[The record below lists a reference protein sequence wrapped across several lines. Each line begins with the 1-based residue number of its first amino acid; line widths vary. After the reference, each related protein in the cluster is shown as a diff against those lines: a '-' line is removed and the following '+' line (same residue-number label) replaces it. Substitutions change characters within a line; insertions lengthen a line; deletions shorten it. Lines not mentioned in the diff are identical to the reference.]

1 MRQGE
6 LGRVRRKFVDK
17 VSNVLIMQFLDD
29 LLDDGV
35 LNHGEKDSI
44 VEENNTTADKARTL
58 IDTVK
63 KKGDEASRKLIA
75 HIHSRDSTLYSELGL
90 SCVQPAQPAAVRP
103 SEQEWSITLN
113 PATESFWMDKVKDNS
128 VYPVDKKSIKNRVAL
143 LITNIKFTDEKMNRN
158 GADKDEENMEKL
170 LTALKYEVVKYT
182 NLTGKAID
190 DAILKFSKHPKLKET
205 DSVIVVIMSHGKLGK
220 VLGVDWKKGDEK
232 PDEFLIDNIY
242 KHLGSEKCPALL
254 DKPKIII
261 IQACRGEEEGSAF
274 VRDVVSDDASQSNVP
289 PPADEDNLE
298 ADTVKCVHKE
308 KDFTALLSCTPDT
321 VSYRQRDLGSFLIQY
336 IVEVFNTFVHK
347 DDIEELFRRVMQR
360 FEKFSPRTKRQMPTK
375 DRCTLIKRFYFFP
388 LDNKQ
393 HPHPLPYPRVHSH
406 HSTAPVQDG
415 TILVAESTQAQN
427 VVSDQALQE
436 WRAIRAQQDQEC
448 NETLLEDQEKEMK
461 KLAYQ
466 AFEEKRQKPPL
477 SVPSTLPLLSLPST
491 LPLLSLPSTQPLL
504 SVPSS
509 QPPLSVPSTLPLLS
523 LPSTQPLL
531 SVPSSQPPLSVPS
544 TQPLLSL
551 PSTQPLLSLP
561 SSQPPLSVPSTL
573 PLLSLP
579 SSQPPLSVPSTQPP
593 LNLFSYT
600 TEIQILEDG
609 PLTPSSAQDLDIIVD
624 EQEEPVS
631 QSLSPVSQHQLGEPV
646 DETDLQN
653 ILKKLVSK
661 VDESFCPTSNQIN
674 VCRNNVLL
682 CSLRAFKRRNFNP
695 EAKLDVVFVDEDGN
709 GEGAVDE
716 GGPTREY
723 LRLLMRA
730 IHQSNIFEGHEK
742 DRQLSLD
749 TQALQT
755 NLYTWVAKMIAV
767 CVVHGGVGPHFFSER
782 LFQQICGIPTS
793 LASVDEVCDHTFR
806 QQLIKIQEAT
816 TVQEANSA
824 IAEGADSL
832 SIIGA
837 LRHVSNL
844 KEKDSLVQSA
854 ADFFVNGRMQTALD
868 QFVEGFRTLGLLE
881 ELREN
886 PAVFRSMFVSEER
899 PLQAKDLFSL
909 FGIDYSVQGS
919 NKRAKENST
928 ICYWRDWLIDIEE
941 GECSAITL
949 EKVLEFTSGASTVP
963 PLGFPHRPQ
972 IHFIHEAN
980 RVFPEANT
988 CLIILRLPI
997 HSDYEDFS
1005 KYMEEGI
1012 LQAPTFGVA

>member
-1 MRQGE
+1 MADE
-6 LGRVRRKFVDK
+6 LARVRRKFVDK
-17 VSNVLIMQFLDD
+17 VSKVLIKQLLDD

-35 LNHGEKDSI
+35 LNDGQKDSI
-44 VEENNTTADKARTL
+44 VEEYSTTADKARVL

-90 SCVQPAQPAAVRP
+90 SCVQPAQPAAVRL

-113 PATESFWMDKVKDNS
+113 PATESFWMDKVKDNN

-143 LITNIKFTDEKMNRN
+143 LITNIKFTDEKLNRN

-274 VRDVVSDDASQSNVP
+274 VRDVVSDDASQSNLP

-336 IVEVFNTFVHK
+336 IVEVFNTFAHK

-388 LDNKQ
+388 LDNK
-393 HPHPLPYPRVHSH
+393 
-406 HSTAPVQDG
+406 
-415 TILVAESTQAQN
+415 
-427 VVSDQALQE
+427 
-436 WRAIRAQQDQEC
+436 
-448 NETLLEDQEKEMK
+448 
-461 KLAYQ
+461 
-466 AFEEKRQKPPL
+466 PPL
-477 SVPSTLPLLSLPST
+477 SVPSTLPLLS
-491 LPLLSLPSTQPLL
+491 
-504 SVPSS
+504 
-509 QPPLSVPSTLPLLS
+509 VPSTLPLLS
-523 LPSTQPLL
+523 VPST
-531 SVPSSQPPLSVPS
+531 QPPLSVPS
-544 TQPLLSL
+544 TQPPLSV
-551 PSTQPLLSLP
+551 PST
-561 SSQPPLSVPSTL
+561 QPPLSVPST
-573 PLLSLP
+573 
-579 SSQPPLSVPSTQPP
+579 QPPLSVPSTQPP

-631 QSLSPVSQHQLGEPV
+631 QSLSHVSQHQLGEPV

-653 ILKKLVSK
+653 IQKKLVSK

-695 EAKLDVVFVDEDGN
+695 EAKLNVVFVDEDGN

-793 LASVDEVCDHTFR
+793 LANVDEVCDHTFR

-824 IAEGADSL
+824 IAEAADSL

-854 ADFFVNGRMQTALD
+854 ADFFVDGRMQTALD

-909 FGIDYSVQGS
+909 FGVDYSVQGS

-941 GECSAITL
+941 GECSPITL

-997 HSDYEDFS
+997 HSDYEDFR

>member
-1 MRQGE
+1 MADE
-6 LGRVRRKFVDK
+6 LARVRRKFVDK
-17 VSNVLIMQFLDD
+17 VSKVLIKQLLDD

-35 LNHGEKDSI
+35 LNDGQKDSI
-44 VEENNTTADKARTL
+44 VEEYSTTADKARVL

-90 SCVQPAQPAAVRP
+90 SCVQPAQPAAVRL

-113 PATESFWMDKVKDNS
+113 PATESFWMDKVKDNN

-143 LITNIKFTDEKMNRN
+143 LITNIKFTDEKLNRN

-274 VRDVVSDDASQSNVP
+274 VRDVVSDDASQSNLP

-336 IVEVFNTFVHK
+336 IVEVFNTFAHK

-388 LDNKQ
+388 LDNK
-393 HPHPLPYPRVHSH
+393 
-406 HSTAPVQDG
+406 
-415 TILVAESTQAQN
+415 
-427 VVSDQALQE
+427 
-436 WRAIRAQQDQEC
+436 
-448 NETLLEDQEKEMK
+448 
-461 KLAYQ
+461 
-466 AFEEKRQKPPL
+466 PPL
-477 SVPSTLPLLSLPST
+477 SVPST
-491 LPLLSLPSTQPLL
+491 
-504 SVPSS
+504 
-509 QPPLSVPSTLPLLS
+509 
-523 LPSTQPLL
+523 
-531 SVPSSQPPLSVPS
+531 QPPLSVPS
-544 TQPLLSL
+544 TQP
-551 PSTQPLLSLP
+551 
-561 SSQPPLSVPSTL
+561 PLSVPST
-573 PLLSLP
+573 
-579 SSQPPLSVPSTQPP
+579 QPPLSVPSTQPP

-631 QSLSPVSQHQLGEPV
+631 QSLSHVSQHQLGEPV

-653 ILKKLVSK
+653 IQKKLVSK

-695 EAKLDVVFVDEDGN
+695 EAKLNVVFVDEDGN

-793 LASVDEVCDHTFR
+793 LANVDEVCDHTFR

-824 IAEGADSL
+824 IAEAADSL

-854 ADFFVNGRMQTALD
+854 ADFFVDGRMQTALD

-909 FGIDYSVQGS
+909 FGVDYSVQGS

-941 GECSAITL
+941 GECSPITL

-997 HSDYEDFS
+997 HSDYEDFR

>member
-1 MRQGE
+1 MADE
-6 LGRVRRKFVDK
+6 LARVRRKFVDK
-17 VSNVLIMQFLDD
+17 VSKVLIKQLLDD

-35 LNHGEKDSI
+35 LNDGQKDSI
-44 VEENNTTADKARTL
+44 VEEYSTTADKARVL

-90 SCVQPAQPAAVRP
+90 SCVQPAQPAAVRL

-113 PATESFWMDKVKDNS
+113 PATESFWMDKVKDNN

-143 LITNIKFTDEKMNRN
+143 LITNIKFTDEKLNRN

-274 VRDVVSDDASQSNVP
+274 VRDVVSDDASQSNLP

-336 IVEVFNTFVHK
+336 IVEVFNTFAHK

-388 LDNKQ
+388 LDNK
-393 HPHPLPYPRVHSH
+393 
-406 HSTAPVQDG
+406 
-415 TILVAESTQAQN
+415 
-427 VVSDQALQE
+427 
-436 WRAIRAQQDQEC
+436 
-448 NETLLEDQEKEMK
+448 
-461 KLAYQ
+461 
-466 AFEEKRQKPPL
+466 PPL
-477 SVPSTLPLLSLPST
+477 SVPSTLPLLYVPST
-491 LPLLSLPSTQPLL
+491 
-504 SVPSS
+504 

-523 LPSTQPLL
+523 VPSTLPLL
-531 SVPSSQPPLSVPS
+531 SVPSTQPPLSVPS
-544 TQPLLSL
+544 TQPPLSV
-551 PSTQPLLSLP
+551 PST
-561 SSQPPLSVPSTL
+561 QPPLSVPST
-573 PLLSLP
+573 
-579 SSQPPLSVPSTQPP
+579 QPPLSVPSTQPP

-631 QSLSPVSQHQLGEPV
+631 QSLSHVSQHQLGEPV

-653 ILKKLVSK
+653 IQKKLVSK

-695 EAKLDVVFVDEDGN
+695 EAKLNVVFVDEDGN

-793 LASVDEVCDHTFR
+793 LANVDEVCDHTFR

-824 IAEGADSL
+824 IAEAADSL

-854 ADFFVNGRMQTALD
+854 ADFFVDGRMQTALD

-909 FGIDYSVQGS
+909 FGVDYSVQGS

-941 GECSAITL
+941 GECSPITL

-997 HSDYEDFS
+997 HSDYEDFR